1 MAQRVFGDVLD
12 VRFKDVVGVLVLTQ
26 HDVSDAEV
34 LISPPCVGML
44 LDALFIE
51 NNRLLNPIL
60 L

>member
-12 VRFKDVVGVLVLTQ
+12 VSFEDVICVLVLAQ

-44 LDALFIE
+44 LDALLIE
-51 NNRLLNPIL
+51 DNRLLNPIL